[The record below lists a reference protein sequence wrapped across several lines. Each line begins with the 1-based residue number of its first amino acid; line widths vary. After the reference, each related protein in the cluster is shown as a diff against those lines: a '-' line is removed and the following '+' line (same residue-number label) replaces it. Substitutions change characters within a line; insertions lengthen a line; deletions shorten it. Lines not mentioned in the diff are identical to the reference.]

1 MILILNRRICLH
13 THIKYAPF
21 LLFNIEFYLGISL
34 PLPIFL
40 FSIHSSDVWFFQLEQ
55 LENLYNFFAF
65 FSLLLLLLFYTF
77 RFVVFYLFV
86 FYFEIKLCIWSI
98 TKVIVVHVKWF
109 RIPTY
114 ILLLWDIFS
123 INEIFMVCVYV
134 FMPYNLYQ
142 MCDCDNKI

>member
-40 FSIHSSDVWFFQLEQ
+40 LSIRSSDVWFFQLEQ
-55 LENLYNFFAF
+55 LENLYKFFLFFFAF
-65 FSLLLLLLFYTF
+65 FLSYCCWLLFYTF
-77 RFVVFYLFV
+77 RFVVFYLFF
-86 FYFEIKLCIWSI
+86 FYFEIKLYIWSI

-123 INEIFMVCVYV
+123 INEIFMVCVCV

-142 MCDCDNKI
+142 